1 MRFPS
6 TAIAALAALSCGVEA
21 ARTSDN
27 SENSNPPFFLTD
39 FADGMCLSGAYYDL
53 FFFVEVNLNR

>member
-1 MRFPS
+1 MRFTS
-6 TAIAALAALSCGVEA
+6 TAIAALAALSCGVA
-21 ARTSDN
+21 ARQSD

-53 FFFVEVNLNR
+53 LFFVEANLNR